1 MILVI
6 DNYDSF
12 TYNLVQ
18 MLGALGA
25 DVEVYRSDAITA
37 DAVAALEPAGI
48 VISPGPCGP
57 AEARNSPDI
66 VRRMASVC
74 PVLGVCLGHQ
84 VIAAVFGARVARAP
98 DPVHGKVGRISHD
111 ARGVFTNMSTPFEA
125 ARYHS
130 LAVVESSLPP
140 ELHVTARSDDGVI
153 MGLRHATLPVEG
165 VQFHPESILT
175 KEGDTLMANF
185 LRMATHPTAGWAAQQ
200 RRRANASAEPR
211 P

>member
-25 DVEVYRSDAITA
+25 EVEVHRNDEITA
-37 DAVAALEPAGI
+37 DEVLAMEPAGV

-57 AEARNSPDI
+57 GEAKNSPD
-66 VRRMASVC
+66 VLRKAGPVC

-84 VIAAVFGARVARAP
+84 IIGAVYGAKVDRAP
-98 DPVHGKVGRISHD
+98 GPMHGKVSRVEHD
-111 ARGVFTNMSTPFEA
+111 SKGVFANVSNPFVA
-125 ARYHS
+125 GRYHS
-130 LAVVESSLPP
+130 LAVIEETLPP
-140 ELHVTARSDDGVI
+140 ELVVTARSGDGVV
-153 MGLRHATLPVEG
+153 MGLRHTEHPVEG

-175 KEGDTLMANF
+175 PDGEMILSNF
-185 LRMATHPTAGWAAQQ
+185 LRVATHPTAGW
-200 RRRANASAEPR
+200 RARSGSR
-211 P
+211 